1 MVEIS
6 LPLSISYQTKG
17 VTPIADV
24 VEALQATDA
33 ISRDAI
39 SLLPSLIDGLEIAR
53 CDVGIKRISQESPL
67 REVLFLTLFVTF
79 QDDLSREVPL
89 LLEELFETSFPEK
102 YETIATVVFMVVVFY
117 GVSFAR
123 DAALKTIEDHSLRK
137 MLNGLLQ
144 ELSQD
149 TGKSVDQ
156 IMDILK
162 AKFEKPTAVKRLLR
176 KSRSFFL
183 PSKREENAPL
193 VVDRTDIPTSVVR
206 DVPMVSGI
214 EEASDFDRYEAYSDV
229 QLEIHAMDRDKS
241 ATGWAAGM
249 SRTMLKSVSG
259 DAADFM
265 VMRLDPTGQPA
276 HHFVGRGVF
285 PMR

>member
-102 YETIATVVFMVVVFY
+102 WRCCTN
-117 GVSFAR
+117 R
-123 DAALKTIEDHSLRK
+123 
-137 MLNGLLQ
+137 GL
-144 ELSQD
+144 
-149 TGKSVDQ
+149 
-156 IMDILK
+156 
-162 AKFEKPTAVKRLLR
+162 
-176 KSRSFFL
+176 
-183 PSKREENAPL
+183 
-193 VVDRTDIPTSVVR
+193 SVVPLSPDGPILR
-206 DVPMVSGI
+206 P
-214 EEASDFDRYEAYSDV
+214 
-229 QLEIHAMDRDKS
+229 Q
-241 ATGWAAGM
+241 
-249 SRTMLKSVSG
+249 
-259 DAADFM
+259 
-265 VMRLDPTGQPA
+265 
-276 HHFVGRGVF
+276 
-285 PMR
+285 